1 MYPGKTLA
9 VAFALITAATV
20 AGCGSAATPSSAP
33 TGTSTVAS
41 AAPAAP
47 AASTEH
53 NDADVTFTQQ
63 MIPHHAQAVRM
74 AELAPQ
80 RASSTQ
86 VKQLAAA
93 IQAAQQPE
101 IDQMTA
107 MLKAWGAPVPAVP
120 ADKSPA
126 GSGGPDSSGMGDMSG
141 MDHGTGA
148 PAHPGM
154 DHAGMAGMMSGSQMD
169 QLSKTS
175 GAAFDRQFLT
185 LMIAH
190 HEGAVQMSSIE
201 LRNGSNPEAKALA
214 QKITDAQ
221 NAEIAQMRQ
230 MSAS

>member
-20 AGCGSAATPSSAP
+20 AGCGSSATPSSAP
-33 TGTSTVAS
+33 NGANPAAS
-41 AAPAAP
+41 AAPS
-47 AASTEH
+47 STEH
-53 NDADVTFTQQ
+53 NAADVTFVQQ

-80 RASSTQ
+80 RASSPQ

-93 IQAAQQPE
+93 IQGAQQPE

-107 MLKAWGAPVPAVP
+107 MLKSWGAPVPAIP
-120 ADKSPA
+120 ADDSSA
-126 GSGGPDSSGMGDMSG
+126 GSGMGDMQG
-141 MDHGTGA
+141 MDHGSGAQTGT
-148 PAHPGM
+148 
-154 DHAGMAGMMSGSQMD
+154 DHGPMAGMMSGAEMT
-169 QLSKTS
+169 QLGQAS

-185 LMIAH
+185 LMIGH

-201 LRNGSNPEAKALA
+201 LRDGNNPEAKTLA

-221 NAEIAQMRQ
+221 NAEIAEMRK
-230 MSAS
+230 MAAG

>member
-20 AGCGSAATPSSAP
+20 AGCGSSATPSSAP
-33 TGTSTVAS
+33 SGANPAAS

-47 AASTEH
+47 ASTTEH
-53 NDADVTFTQQ
+53 NNADVTFAQQ
-63 MIPHHAQAVRM
+63 MIPHHAQAIRM

-80 RASSTQ
+80 RASSAQ

-93 IQAAQQPE
+93 IQGAQQPE

-107 MLKAWGAPVPAVP
+107 MLKNWGAPVPEVP
-120 ADKSPA
+120 ATN
-126 GSGGPDSSGMGDMSG
+126 GSDSSGMGDMSG
-141 MDHGTGA
+141 MDHGSGA
-148 PAHPGM
+148 PAQAGM
-154 DHAGMAGMMSGSQMD
+154 DHGSMQGMMSGSQMT
-169 QLSKTS
+169 QLSQAS
-175 GAAFDRQFLT
+175 GAAFDRQFLS

-201 LRNGSNPEAKALA
+201 LRDGSNPEAKALA

-230 MSAS
+230 MSTG

>member
-20 AGCGSAATPSSAP
+20 AGCGSAATPSGAP
-33 TGTSTVAS
+33 TGAS
-41 AAPAAP
+41 PAASAAP

-80 RASSTQ
+80 RAGSTQ

-120 ADKSPA
+120 ADKS
-126 GSGGPDSSGMGDMSG
+126 SDSSGAGDMPG
-141 MDHGTGA
+141 MDHGSGA
-148 PAHPGM
+148 PAQAGM

-169 QLSKTS
+169 QLSKAS
-175 GAAFDRQFLT
+175 GAAFDRQFLA

-201 LRNGSNPEAKALA
+201 LRDGSNPEAKALA

-230 MSAS
+230 MSAG

>member
-20 AGCGSAATPSSAP
+20 AGCGSGAAPSSAP
-33 TGTSTVAS
+33 TGANPAAS
-41 AAPAAP
+41 AAPA
-47 AASTEH
+47 SSSEH
-53 NDADVTFTQQ
+53 NDADVTFVQQ

-107 MLKAWGAPVPAVP
+107 MLKNWGAPVPAIP
-120 ADKSPA
+120 ADDSSN
-126 GSGGPDSSGMGDMSG
+126 GSGTADMQG
-141 MDHGTGA
+141 MDHGSGA
-148 PAHPGM
+148 PAQAGM
-154 DHAGMAGMMSGSQMD
+154 DHGSMAGMMSGAEMT
-169 QLSKTS
+169 QLSQAS

-201 LRNGSNPEAKALA
+201 LRDGRNPEAKTLA

-221 NAEIAQMRQ
+221 NAEIAEMRR
-230 MSAS
+230 MAAG